1 MKLPPSTLLA
11 LLLLTLTTHLSA
23 EERPKLVKLETLT
36 GKYADTQDTSYLITA
51 YQRCSA
57 LYISTSAILESRSPK
72 ASTLYEE
79 SAGTAMAFSSL
90 LAVAKNIESGGDT
103 DYARALERNTI
114 ALEILVPSYAKWFN
128 LNWLEYGSY
137 FEDDKILS
145 SELTTCQFLMDNPP
159 SPPDKLK

>member
-1 MKLPPSTLLA
+1 MRLPPSTLLA
-11 LLLLTLTTHLSA
+11 LLLLTFTTHLSA
-23 EERPKLVKLETLT
+23 EERPKLVKLETLV
-36 GKYADTQDTSYLITA
+36 GKYTDTQDTSYLITA

-57 LYISTSAILESRSPK
+57 LYISTSGILNSRDPDTSAI
-72 ASTLYEE
+72 YEE
-79 SAGTAMAFSSL
+79 SAGAAMGFSSL
-90 LAVAKNIESGGDT
+90 LDIAKNMESGGDI
-103 DYARALERNTI
+103 DYTHAMGRSSMALE
-114 ALEILVPSYAKWFN
+114 ALVPLYVKWFN